1 MNQAEETI
9 EFCLT
14 YKPQI
19 EAAVLEAKMGTGG
32 GGHTGGLG
40 SGHCRVSDPTAI
52 KAIRLLSPVAA
63 VDVPFGPF
71 IAGAREMVH
80 LRHPEKWLAVVSAVE
95 QRFLTGTG
103 KAADFY
109 KSRYQD
115 RDLWKR
121 TCTDMHITHGI
132 YYAMRKEVI
141 YYAALF
147 AVKMGLVE
155 PTMHG
160 LKLAT
165 GKDE

>member
-1 MNQAEETI
+1 MSQAEEVI

-19 EAAVLEAKMGTGG
+19 EAAVLEAKMGMGG

-63 VDVPFGPF
+63 VDVPFGPYV
-71 IAGAREMVH
+71 AGARERQH
-80 LRHPEKWLAVVSAVE
+80 LRHPEKWLAVASAVE
-95 QRFLTGTG
+95 QRFLTGSD

-109 KSRYQD
+109 QSRYKD

-121 TCTDMHITHGI
+121 TCTELHITHGV
-132 YYAMRKEVI
+132 YYGLRKEVI
-141 YYAALF
+141 QYAALY
-147 AVKMGLVE
+147 AVKYGLAE
-155 PTMHG
+155 PTLYG
-160 LKLAT
+160 LKLV
-165 GKDE
+165 K

>member
-1 MNQAEETI
+1 
-9 EFCLT
+9 
-14 YKPQI
+14 
-19 EAAVLEAKMGTGG
+19 MGTGG

>member
-1 MNQAEETI
+1 MSQAEDTI

-14 YKPQI
+14 YRVQI

-95 QRFLTGTG
+95 QRFLTGSD

-109 KSRYQD
+109 RSRYRD

-121 TCTDMHITHGI
+121 TCTELHITHGV
-132 YYAMRKEVI
+132 YYRLRREVI
-141 YYAALF
+141 QYAALY
-147 AVKMGLVE
+147 AVKYGLVE
-155 PTMHG
+155 PTVYG
-160 LKLAT
+160 LKLI
-165 GKDE
+165 K